1 MNFAY
6 TITSS
11 KSFDD
16 ATRAIEQTVTANG
29 FRVLHT
35 HDVQQTFAEKGVARD
50 AYKIVEV
57 CNVKYA
63 NQALRAD
70 PLVGLMMPCKIN
82 VFTEQGVTKISL
94 LLPSLL
100 SEFFPHANLGAL
112 AQEVET
118 ILRAVVDSAK

>member
-16 ATRAIEQTVTANG
+16 ATRAIEQAVTANG

-100 SEFFPHANLGAL
+100 SEFFPHVNLGVL